1 MNKFKKIISLFIAV
15 IMVLLICSCGII
27 DNGVLYKKK
36 IVATQFPQYEF
47 VKALIGDNKQ
57 LKNSFEVSLLIPPG
71 ADSHS
76 FDLRVDDLIE
86 IKNSDLFLYTSDE
99 IEQWVKKLDISK
111 YTEVIDLSDGIEL
124 FPVEEEAD
132 HHHHHEH
139 SSHEYDPHYWLY
151 PLNAIHMVEVIRDLM
166 VDLIQDTYCKEQ
178 IKINAINYI
187 ESLNQIDQK
196 IRKVV
201 ENSETKKIYFGSPFS
216 FYYWTHEYG
225 LEYVLT
231 YATCSIEVEP
241 SINTII
247 NVINDMKKENVK
259 VIYVKELLS
268 ENVAEMIAESTGA
281 EIVLLHSCHNV
292 SKEDFDNGKTYL
304 DIMEDNIKAL
314 AKGLNVNYD
323 DIKEGK

>member
-1 MNKFKKIISLFIAV
+1 MNKIKKIISLFIAV

-178 IKINAINYI
+178 IKINASNYI

>member
-1 MNKFKKIISLFIAV
+1 MNKIKKIISLFIAV

-132 HHHHHEH
+132 HHHHHVH

-178 IKINAINYI
+178 IKINASNYI

>member
-1 MNKFKKIISLFIAV
+1 MNKIKKIISLFIAV

-178 IKINAINYI
+178 IKINASNYI

-292 SKEDFDNGKTYL
+292 SKEDFDNGKSYL